1 MCDSQSYVN
10 LLTENENIGTKC
22 VQHTE
27 QHLTRFCKSCKV
39 LACDLCWTEQH
50 INHEQADVMK
60 VAEELRIQLAQG
72 MDYVK
77 KIIIP
82 AKTRAS
88 QEIHMNREEYLKH
101 GAYLRLEI
109 TDRTK
114 HLKSQL
120 DLTCEGILHELKDRE
135 DSDIKSL
142 DSSALATKEELK
154 QISSLLF
161 ECNSAMREENDKLF
175 VKSAQELIFKL
186 SSVKIQ
192 NPFKPIRPPTF
203 VTSDSINRNAIEK
216 LYGYLQQD
224 SSSALIETKK
234 TLENRDLHNH
244 VKVIIGHVTTLS
256 LTNNDAAYCIRT
268 LPNGHAWV
276 GTGAQSVRLVNSKGD
291 VFNEVFLDFYPY
303 NLAIL
308 GNALLL
314 SNGQTIKSIQDG
326 EMTEF
331 YNAAPFYCQG
341 ISRTRKNEILAC
353 LAKRNEGKILR
364 LDASGKILQK
374 IQFDANGHHL
384 YRSPT
389 KVSESPFNGDICVA
403 DSAENSVIVVDK
415 EGNLRFT
422 YRGLKGDTFSPFYVT
437 HDSFGNILI
446 GDNSHFRI
454 HLVDQDGVFLQYIL
468 TVEDG
473 LYSPWGLDVD
483 ENQSLWVGTLSSK
496 IWIVEYIGQ

>member
-1 MCDSQSYVN
+1 MCDDQSYVN
-10 LLTENENIGTKC
+10 VHMENENIRTKC

-27 QHLTRFCKSCKV
+27 QHLTRFCNSCKV
-39 LACDLCWTEQH
+39 LACELCWTEQH
-50 INHEQADVMK
+50 IKHEQADVME
-60 VAEELRIQLAQG
+60 VAEELRIQLAQRIEYIKN
-72 MDYVK
+72 M
-77 KIIIP
+77 IIP

-109 TDRTK
+109 TERTK
-114 HLKSQL
+114 LLKSQL
-120 DLTCEGILHELKDRE
+120 DLTCEGILHELQDRE
-135 DSDIKSL
+135 DFDIKSL
-142 DSSALATKEELK
+142 DSSAFATKEELK
-154 QISSLLF
+154 HISSLLF
-161 ECNSAMREENDKLF
+161 ECDLAMQEENVKLF
-175 VKSAQELIFKL
+175 VKSAQGLISKL

-192 NPFKPIRPPTF
+192 NPFKPVRPPTF

-224 SSSALIETKK
+224 SSSALMETKK

-244 VKVIIGHVTTLS
+244 VRVIIGHVATLS

-276 GTGAQSVRLVNSKGD
+276 GTGAQSVRLVNLKGD
-291 VFNEVFLDFYPY
+291 VLNEVFLDFYPY

-326 EMTEF
+326 KMTEF
-331 YNAAPFYCQG
+331 YHAAPFYAQG

-353 LAKRNEGKILR
+353 LAKRNEGQILR
-364 LDASGKILQK
+364 LDASGKILQS

-389 KVSESPFNGDICVA
+389 KVSESPLNGDICVA

-454 HLVDQDGVFLQYIL
+454 HLVNKDGVFLQYLL

-483 ENQSLWVGTLSSK
+483 ENQNLWVGTLSSK